1 MQYLVWKVLGMAKL
15 REEDSIVAAL
25 LASIRTSRE
34 AEIYYIWDF
43 FDSLSQS
50 TITKVYYL
58 KDLGF
63 KCPKLLQN
71 LILCIAI
78 ATSSSVVTTDS
89 TTTAAN
95 TTQGD

>member
-1 MQYLVWKVLGMAKL
+1 MAKL

-25 LASIRTSRE
+25 LASIRTLRE

-50 TITKVYYL
+50 TVTTVYYL

-78 ATSSSVVTTDS
+78 ASSSSVVTTDT